1 MGVDCADFDGD
12 RLPDIFVTN
21 FSDELN
27 TLYQNLGDGLF
38 EDVTTKIGLGS
49 GYRASG
55 LRNQAVRLR
64 QRRRPRHLR
73 HERTRD
79 RQRPALSAKHTY
91 AQKDLL
97 YENVGG
103 RFRDISSQSGSV
115 FQADRVGRG
124 LAVADFDND
133 GALDVVITSVGRPAV
148 LLKNQAGKRGNWITI
163 RAEGTRSNR
172 FGLGAT
178 VQVETS
184 EGVQVGEI
192 NNVASYLSSN
202 DIRAHFGLGPA
213 KTIKQIEIAWPSG
226 AKQVLKDVAVNQILT
241 VKEE

>member
-1 MGVDCADFDGD
+1 M
-12 RLPDIFVTN
+12 
-21 FSDELN
+21 
-27 TLYQNLGDGLF
+27 
-38 EDVTTKIGLGS
+38 
-49 GYRASG
+49 
-55 LRNQAVRLR
+55 
-64 QRRRPRHLR
+64 
-73 HERTRD
+73 
-79 RQRPALSAKHTY
+79 
-91 AQKDLL
+91 
-97 YENVGG
+97 
-103 RFRDISSQSGSV
+103 

-192 NNVASYLSSN
+192 NNVASYQSSS

>member
-1 MGVDCADFDGD
+1 M
-12 RLPDIFVTN
+12 
-21 FSDELN
+21 
-27 TLYQNLGDGLF
+27 
-38 EDVTTKIGLGS
+38 
-49 GYRASG
+49 
-55 LRNQAVRLR
+55 
-64 QRRRPRHLR
+64 
-73 HERTRD
+73 
-79 RQRPALSAKHTY
+79 
-91 AQKDLL
+91 
-97 YENVGG
+97 
-103 RFRDISSQSGSV
+103 
-115 FQADRVGRG
+115 
-124 LAVADFDND
+124 
-133 GALDVVITSVGRPAV
+133 

-192 NNVASYLSSN
+192 NNVASYESSS

-226 AKQVLKDVAVNQILT
+226 AKQVLKDVAVDQILT